1 MKTLENPKVGTTM
14 DDFWTDSGLADMRQL
29 ALREVSLALFAVGMV
44 ATPLVQDI
52 FGRVSNA
59 SVGTVLGLLALAA
72 LAYLI
77 GKRSPTV
84 AAYLLVLGSLGIL
97 ALALTFLPET
107 AILPW
112 FAVVVLIAGFLI
124 GPGAGAILAIVGT
137 IVLVTG
143 EPLQLFGL
151 GPGIR
156 LSDAMLLW
164 AAAGL
169 SWLALRPLLI
179 ALTWSWQNYVEV
191 RSMNQILK
199 EHQGELGRTV
209 KSLNETLDR
218 LDQVNREL
226 ERARRAANQA
236 RQLKSEFAVNVSHEL
251 RTPLNLIIGF
261 SEMMVTSP
269 QSYDG
274 DLLPAAYR
282 EDAIAIYRNARHL
295 SDLVDDIL
303 DLSQIEAGH
312 MGLHRDLIPI
322 DKTIAEAMDTVQV
335 LYSQKGLSL
344 TASIP
349 LELPPIFAD
358 RTRLRQIIIN
368 LLSNA
373 ARFIEHGGAEVRVT
387 MDDRDIVIDV
397 SDTGVGISDE
407 DLPFVFNEFW
417 QGRGPRRF
425 GGSGV
430 GLAVSK
436 RFVEMHGGSI
446 RASSAVGEGSTFTF
460 TIPRA
465 VNLPEMAPARPWETW
480 ARPREL
486 ASERR
491 LVAVVTEDRD
501 AAHLLG
507 RYLDDYAIVPLG
519 DVTALSIFPGR
530 ADLDG
535 VVVIAPDS
543 VTAFRRGLAAEI
555 HLPGVPVL
563 SCGLVNAKQ
572 SLAERL
578 GVADHL
584 VKPVSRERLTQVLD
598 KLGKSVRQI
607 LVVDDDP
614 DAVRLLSRMIR
625 SVSRRYRV
633 STALG
638 GTHALRRIE
647 AERPDAIFLDLVMP
661 DIDGYTLI
669 DSIRD
674 LPSLTDVSIVAV
686 SAQSLSKRPLTS
698 DGIIL
703 LQSGGIA
710 VSSMIECLRDGL
722 KLLKR
727 GERIDLST
735 EESVLGYRPSEVNGS
750 LPAAEVPA

>member
-1 MKTLENPKVGTTM
+1 MKTQDNRATGTTT

-29 ALREVSLALFAVGMV
+29 ALREVSIALFVVGLVAV
-44 ATPLVQDI
+44 PLVPFI
-52 FGRVSNA
+52 FGQVNSA
-59 SVGTVLGLLALAA
+59 SVGSVLGLLTLSALS
-72 LAYLI
+72 YLI
-77 GKRSPTV
+77 GRRSATV
-84 AAYLLVLGSLGIL
+84 AAYTLVVGSLGIL

-112 FAVVVLIAGFLI
+112 FAVVVLVAGFLI
-124 GPGAGAILAIVGT
+124 GPEAGAILAVVGT
-137 IVLVTG
+137 AILMTG
-143 EPLQLFGL
+143 EPLQIFGL
-151 GPGIR
+151 GSGVR

-179 ALTWSWQNYVEV
+179 ALTWSWQNYLEV
-191 RSMNQILK
+191 RSVNQLLK
-199 EHQGELGRTV
+199 DHQGELGRTV

-274 DLLPAAYR
+274 QPLPAAYR
-282 EDAIAIYRNARHL
+282 EDAVAIYRNARHL

-322 DKTIAEAMDTVQV
+322 DTTIAEAMDTVQV
-335 LYSQKGLSL
+335 LYTQKGLSL
-344 TASIP
+344 RASIP
-349 LELPPIFAD
+349 PDLPPIFAD

-373 ARFIEHGGAEVRVT
+373 ARFIEQGGAEIRVA
-387 MDDRDIVIDV
+387 MDERDVTFDV
-397 SDTGVGISDE
+397 ADTGVGIPPE
-407 DLPFVFNEFW
+407 DLPFVFSEFW
-417 QGRGPRRF
+417 QARGPHRL

-446 RASSAVGEGSTFTF
+446 RATSTVGEGSTFTF

-491 LVAVVTEDRD
+491 LLAVVTEDRD
-501 AAHLLG
+501 AAHLCE
-507 RYLDDYAIVPLG
+507 RYLDDHAIVPLG

-555 HLPGVPVL
+555 HLPGVPIL

-584 VKPVSRERLTQVLD
+584 VKPVSRERLTQALER
-598 KLGKSVRQI
+598 LGKSVRQI

-633 STALG
+633 TTALN
-638 GTHALRRIE
+638 GTQALRVLDGT
-647 AERPDAIFLDLVMP
+647 RPDAVFVDLVMP
-661 DIDGYTLI
+661 EIDGYTLI

-674 LPSLTDVSIVAV
+674 RPAMTDTPIVAV
-686 SAQSLSKRPLTS
+686 SAQTPSKRPLTS
-698 DGIIL
+698 DGIVF
-703 LQSGGIA
+703 LQSGGIS
-710 VSSMIECLRDGL
+710 VTSMIECLRDGL
-722 KLLKR
+722 KLLQR
-727 GERIDLST
+727 GDRLNRLS
-735 EESVLGYRPSEVNGS
+735 EEAPPSPGTSEGEPA
-750 LPAAEVPA
+750 LPVA